1 MSILYITNI
10 TDAPYDF
17 IGGKIS
23 DAIRE
28 IEETTGRMVTE
39 KEKMMCWDE
48 IERMI
53 EDFEKSGN
61 GDALTFVDNLLVNH
75 DYLETVKN
83 VLA

>member
-10 TDAPYDF
+10 TDAPYDM
-17 IGGKIS
+17 IGEKIS
-23 DAIRE
+23 DAIRK
-28 IEETTGRMVTE
+28 IEETTGRTVTE
-39 KEKMMCWDE
+39 EEKAKCWDE
-48 IERMI
+48 IERMV

-61 GDALTFVDNLLVNH
+61 GDALAFVDNLLVNH